1 MFAPDQVIV
10 VADVDTIWPYRQ
22 SPPVARNRIK
32 FPMALIVAFAV
43 VSATVAELTP
53 RRVNE
58 APGRYGEVEED
69 TEVEDDEEL
78 PPARDMLMAP
88 SDAEPPKGPL
98 CAQRTPAETKNAKP
112 KSSRFT
118 VSSRKWPFL

>member
-1 MFAPDQVIV
+1 M
-10 VADVDTIWPYRQ
+10 R
-22 SPPVARNRIK
+22 
-32 FPMALIVAFAV
+32 FPIALIVAFAV
-43 VSATVAELTP
+43 VSATVAELIP

-69 TEVEDDEEL
+69 TEVEEEDDEEL
-78 PPARDMLMAP
+78 PPARDMLIAP